1 MDYLN
6 DAFEKL
12 LRDDGG
18 TLQSYFHEIQLNSLI
33 EDTKTTCHIHCL
45 NLDGNG
51 RPRVDA
57 LVAFLAYKVIDYA
70 IPRKKIREAYKDY
83 ENTGSSRKMVKL
95 TTEARKLFTT
105 LAKSG
110 EGGEFILF
118 LFAEQFLKLPQI
130 ICKMSL
136 KTSTQMHYHGADG
149 IHIGVDSLTEKLCL
163 YWGESKL
170 FVSLSSAISE
180 CMESISPMLQGVMAM
195 DGAESRDMQLL
206 ESHLN
211 VEDRLLEEALKK
223 YLDPDNPEF
232 NQLEYR
238 GICLVGFDIKD
249 YPKEAGELK
258 IEGLSE
264 LVNKKIKKWRASVKD
279 GVSKKKLNQFS
290 MHVFLLPFP
299 SVSAFRS
306 SLRKALKGDDFD
318 A

>member
-6 DAFEKL
+6 DAFNKL
-12 LRDDGG
+12 LRHDGAS
-18 TLQSYFHEIQLNSLI
+18 LQSYFHEVQLNTLV
-33 EDTKTTCHIHCL
+33 EDTKATCHIHCI

-51 RPRVDA
+51 RPRIDA
-57 LVAFLAYKVIDYA
+57 LVAFLVYKVIDYA
-70 IPRKKIREAYKDY
+70 IPRRKINEAFEDFEK
-83 ENTGSSRKMVKL
+83 TKSSRKMVKL
-95 TTEARKLFTT
+95 NTEARKLFTT

-118 LFAEQFLKLPQI
+118 LFAEQFLQLPQI

-149 IHIGVDSLTEKLCL
+149 IHIGVDNETKKLCL

-170 FVSLSSAISE
+170 FSSLSSAISE
-180 CMESISPMLQGVMAM
+180 CMESISPMLQGMMAM

-211 VEDRLLEEALKK
+211 VEDGVLEAALKK

-232 NQLEYR
+232 NKLEYR
-238 GICLVGFDIKD
+238 GLCLVGFDIKD

-258 IEGLSE
+258 IEELSE
-264 LVNKKIKKWRASVKD
+264 MVNKKIKSWCKSVKN
-279 GVSKKKLNQFS
+279 GVDNKRLNDFS

-299 SVSAFRS
+299 SVSAFRA
-306 SLRKALKGDDFD
+306 SLLKALKGDSFD